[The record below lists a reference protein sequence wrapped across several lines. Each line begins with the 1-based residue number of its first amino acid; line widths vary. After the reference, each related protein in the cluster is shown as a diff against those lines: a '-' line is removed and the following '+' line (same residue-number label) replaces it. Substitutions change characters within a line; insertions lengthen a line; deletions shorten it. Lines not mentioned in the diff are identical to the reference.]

1 MAGPTTAE
9 RGEKAEPTAPARRT
23 PDRRRRVRRALLLL
37 LVLTTVVAAG
47 GSWLVYGSSW
57 LRTEKVAVS
66 GTEALTAQEVRA
78 AAAVPLDG
86 PLASIDTG
94 AVERRLLA
102 ALPRIAEVAV
112 ERDWPH
118 TIRLKV
124 TERTPSAVLKNGGK
138 FIEVDAEGVR
148 FATVATA
155 PAGAPLVELTAEQSA
170 SVLHFGTKAMLQAA
184 VEVSAD
190 LPDSVRKDA
199 RVIRMRSYD
208 SVIVELSGDRTVVW
222 GSAEDGARKAAV
234 LTALM
239 KAAKNANRFDV
250 SAPSAP
256 AASGS

>member
-9 RGEKAEPTAPARRT
+9 RGENAAPAAPARRL
-23 PDRRRRVRRALLLL
+23 PARRKRVRRAVLLL
-37 LVLTTVVAAG
+37 LVLVTVPAAV

-57 LRTEKVAVS
+57 LRTEDVTVS
-66 GTEALTAQEVRA
+66 GTKVLTPDQVLA
-78 AAAVPLDG
+78 AADVPLRG
-86 PLASIDTG
+86 PLASVDTG

-102 ALPRIAEVAV
+102 ALPRIAAVTV

-118 TIRLKV
+118 TIDLKV
-124 TERTPSAVLKNGGK
+124 TERAPSAVLKSGGK

-148 FATVATA
+148 FATVVTA
-155 PAGAPLVELTAEQSA
+155 PAGAPLVELTADQSA
-170 SVLHFGTKAMLQAA
+170 SLLHFGTKALLQAA

-190 LPDSVRKDA
+190 LPDSIRKDA

-222 GSAEDGARKAAV
+222 GSAEDGTRKAEV

-239 KAAKNANRFDV
+239 KVAKNANRFDV

>member
-9 RGEKAEPTAPARRT
+9 RGERAEPTAPARRT
-23 PDRRRRVRRALLLL
+23 PDRRRRLRRAVLLLI
-37 LVLTTVVAAG
+37 VLGTVTAAA

-57 LRTEKVAVS
+57 LRAERVTVS
-66 GTEALTAQEVRA
+66 GTTVLDPDLVRA
-78 AAAVPLDG
+78 AADVPLRA
-86 PLASIDTG
+86 PLASVDTG

-102 ALPRIAEVAV
+102 ALPRIAEVTV

-118 TIRLKV
+118 TIELKV
-124 TERTPSAVLKNGGK
+124 TERTPSAVLKSGGK

-148 FATVATA
+148 FATVVTA
-155 PAGAPLVELTAEQSA
+155 PAGAPLVELAADQSA
-170 SVLHFGTKAMLQAA
+170 SLLHFGTKRLLRAA

-222 GSAEDGARKAAV
+222 GSAEDGPRKAAV

>member
-1 MAGPTTAE
+1 MAGPTTVE
-9 RGEKAEPTAPARRT
+9 RGGTAEPTAPARRT
-23 PDRRRRVRRALLLL
+23 PARRKRVRRAVLIL
-37 LVLTTVVAAG
+37 LVLVTLSAAAG
-47 GSWLVYGSSW
+47 TWLVYGSSW
-57 LRTEKVAVS
+57 LRAERVTVS
-66 GTEALTAQEVRA
+66 GTDVLTAEEVRA
-78 AAAVPLDG
+78 AAGVPLRG
-86 PLASIDTG
+86 PLASVDTG

-102 ALPRIAEVAV
+102 ALPRIREVTV

-118 TIRLKV
+118 TIDLKV
-124 TERTPSAVLKNGGK
+124 TERTPSAVLKSGGK

-148 FATVATA
+148 FATVVTA
-155 PAGAPLVELTAEQSA
+155 PAGAPLVELTADQSP
-170 SVLHFGTKAMLQAA
+170 SLLHFGTKAMLRAA
-184 VEVSAD
+184 VEVSAK

-208 SVIVELSGDRTVVW
+208 SVIVELSGGRTVVW
-222 GSAEDGARKAAV
+222 GSAEDGSRKAAV